1 MKKGILDN
9 LKEKPP
15 HVRKMIA
22 MTTSGIVAGFVAIF
36 AIIGIVQ
43 DAKQGAELRA
53 KTPIQKDGFFAN
65 AKKVFG
71 GDSEGVNS
79 TSSKTT
85 VGDSATTT
93 IEDIAPNTLPEGAAS
108 LEDYKIQTANTS
120 TATSTATTTSVFSTS
135 SAAKAAPKLKI
146 SSSTKQ

>member
-22 MTTSGIVAGFVAIF
+22 LTTSGVIAGFVGIF

-65 AKKVFG
+65 VKKAFS
-71 GDSEGVNS
+71 DDTEDANS
-79 TSSKTT
+79 TSSKT
-85 VGDSATTT
+85 VEGDGATTT
-93 IEDIAPNTLPEGAAS
+93 TEDIAPIALPEGAAS
-108 LEDYKIQTANTS
+108 LEDYKIQTANAS
-120 TATSTATTTSVFSTS
+120 IATSTATTTSVFSTS
-135 SAAKAAPKLKI
+135 SAAKATLKLKI